1 MKIIDNAHVLD
12 NILLAWLITTI
23 VFSLVNIFIIAIRY
37 EKKYMGEIKLKE
49 TEQTKG
55 DKVEQ
60 TPIVGSE
67 VMGTNLKSKTS
78 TSSAEQ
84 ELDSFLLGDL
94 EYRDSVPGTQ
104 CGKFVN
110 AILMLAYHQNR
121 M

>member
-1 MKIIDNAHVLD
+1 MVNYHNSI
-12 NILLAWLITTI
+12 
-23 VFSLVNIFIIAIRY
+23 FSG
-37 EKKYMGEIKLKE
+37 KYFHHCYQVREEVHGEIKLKE